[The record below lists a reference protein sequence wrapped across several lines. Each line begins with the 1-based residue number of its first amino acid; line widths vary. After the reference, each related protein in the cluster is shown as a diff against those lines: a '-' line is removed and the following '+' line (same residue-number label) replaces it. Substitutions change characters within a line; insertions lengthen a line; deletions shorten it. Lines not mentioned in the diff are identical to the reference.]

1 LAPGFAES
9 FALERA
15 GSDAAVEAGEPGF
28 ADGFEEIG
36 FVGEKRGQRMG
47 APDSVGEHGVD
58 AEGFGFHLMFKDA
71 IDGGELARK
80 SAESSGDSMRGLRW
94 GCGCLNNPE
103 GAEKRG
109 PSDREALD
117 AKDSGFMGTVAIDG

>member
-1 LAPGFAES
+1 
-9 FALERA
+9 
-15 GSDAAVEAGEPGF
+15 
-28 ADGFEEIG
+28 
-36 FVGEKRGQRMG
+36 
-47 APDSVGEHGVD
+47 
-58 AEGFGFHLMFKDA
+58 MFKDA